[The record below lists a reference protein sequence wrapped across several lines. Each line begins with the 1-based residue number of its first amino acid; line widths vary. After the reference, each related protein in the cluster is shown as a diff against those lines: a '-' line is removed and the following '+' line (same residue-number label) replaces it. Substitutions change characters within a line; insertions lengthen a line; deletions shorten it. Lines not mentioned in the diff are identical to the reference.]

1 MWHCAYLWLVGQLLY
16 KKKTKKKN
24 TCLHYIVEKIIQYI
38 YVMLQGV
45 KFKHGITFGAVAII
59 YP

>member
-1 MWHCAYLWLVGQLLY
+1 VALCILVVSWAIALQ
-16 KKKTKKKN
+16 KKTKKKKN